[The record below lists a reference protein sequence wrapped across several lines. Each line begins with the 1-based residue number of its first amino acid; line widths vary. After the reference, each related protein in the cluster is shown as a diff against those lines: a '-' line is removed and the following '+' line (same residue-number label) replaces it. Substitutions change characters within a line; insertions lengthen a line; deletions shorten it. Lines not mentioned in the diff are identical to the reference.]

1 MLFVTVSLWAQLGA
15 RVRQAFTRAAHTDL
29 TVGASYTAAASLTLE
44 LCRLSALWNPV
55 YIMTSFAFIPGVFP
69 LVIAPGAG
77 AGVGA
82 RRPIGIA
89 VFSGMLASTC
99 LAVMFVPSFYVVMQR
114 IANEGNATPRRMTRR
129 PRPAWVARLRRPRP
143 RPLEENPVYNVRRN
157 CLGDTPTTRLK
168 TTEN

>member
-77 AGVGA
+77 VGA

-114 IANEGNATPRRMTRR
+114 IDERRKRHATPNDAPTS
-129 PRPAWVARLRRPRP
+129 ARLGGPP
-143 RPLEENPVYNVRRN
+143 PAASA
-157 CLGDTPTTRLK
+157 
-168 TTEN
+168 